1 MYDEQYA
8 INILTEQAEL
18 NLKYGRIVYEP
29 ITTNTDNKI
38 TRERK
43 SNNQSETNRTFE
55 KKRHVNKRNE
65 QATTS
70 PNDSEIKF
78 KRHTKLPVR
87 NCQNLP
93 LSTSEEMDREYFY
106 WGAIAEIMETRE
118 KPGNKKTS
126 GETTGNSQT
135 GSDEKTL
142 RPKRT
147 KNNLGPVTAE

>member
-1 MYDEQYA
+1 MKLTDFLSRNPVEDAKTENIYDEQYA

-78 KRHTKLPVR
+78 KRHT
-87 NCQNLP
+87 NYQ
-93 LSTSEEMDREYFY
+93 Y
-106 WGAIAEIMETRE
+106 AIVKIYHYRH
-118 KPGNKKTS
+118 PKKWTENIFI
-126 GETTGNSQT
+126 GE
-135 GSDEKTL
+135 
-142 RPKRT
+142 R
-147 KNNLGPVTAE
+147 